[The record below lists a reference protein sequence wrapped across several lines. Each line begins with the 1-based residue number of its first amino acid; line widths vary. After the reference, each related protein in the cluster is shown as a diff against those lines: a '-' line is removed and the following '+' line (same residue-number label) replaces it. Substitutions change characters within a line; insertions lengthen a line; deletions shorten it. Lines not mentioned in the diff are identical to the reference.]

1 MKLFFVILL
10 CANVLFAQIPIT
22 TPTSTQAIPVLQEW
36 WRADNMGYG
45 INGMTW
51 LDNFYNGKGALVI
64 STPNGVQTWQLRYP
78 WDTVNVFT
86 WSGGDANIK
95 TGDFNGD
102 GVTDYLDDKGNIY
115 IGKKQGT
122 PPVLSNMKLSYSL
135 RNEQLRISDLNNDG
149 KSDVLVFADA
159 LYPNGLFAQVFLGNQ
174 IIDNIK
180 PKNISRVGLIDTSS
194 FSYCL
199 YETEQHKLRM
209 ITVYYQKGSFDG
221 YKLYDVS
228 LNNADTTI
236 ILKPLH
242 EFMVSDEKRTCGGTN
257 TLLIDNLKHTIHWVA
272 LEMINERRELT
283 NVTVYDVTNDTFNKL
298 YSVRMDSVTTIGSFN
313 NSIDNNGTKDF
324 YIVRWKVD
332 LLSKLMLFS
341 GEMFSSF
348 NQLSEYKLCQYQGCT
363 TVNDL
368 NQDGIADIV
377 TRGEYFDDNCFR
389 IVLSDKTSS
398 AIEVIPQVS
407 SFSTRFLSSIPVN
420 SKQDIHLEFKSEL
433 SQNID
438 IDITDILGRIV
449 FRRKIIIPND
459 TSNVLLQTSLL
470 SLNIGKYFIQC
481 SSLDGKQVLP
491 FNIVE

>member
-10 CANVLFAQIPIT
+10 CANVLFAQTPIT

-122 PPVLSNMKLSYSL
+122 PPVLSNMKLSYNL

-199 YETEQHKLRM
+199 YETEQHELRM

-236 ILKPLH
+236 ILKLLH

-283 NVTVYDVTNDTFNKL
+283 NVTVYDITNDTFNKL
-298 YSVRMDSVTTIGSFN
+298 YSVRMDSVASFDVLTKSVNNDNVIDLSIRKMQNDGISEFNTYSGILQNMLMQLSSNLICQRTYLTSISDMNNNGVNEIAFSGNTGSCFGILLGQYDTTSSIQNNEFVISSLIKVLEYKHPSLTISISELTEFDGSAQLEIFNYVGRRLYSNDVMFSNTSISGSTILQLDNVGFTAGRYYVKITTDKVVKFGSFN
-313 NSIDNNGTKDF
+313 L
-324 YIVRWKVD
+324 Y
-332 LLSKLMLFS
+332 
-341 GEMFSSF
+341 
-348 NQLSEYKLCQYQGCT
+348 
-363 TVNDL
+363 
-368 NQDGIADIV
+368 
-377 TRGEYFDDNCFR
+377 
-389 IVLSDKTSS
+389 
-398 AIEVIPQVS
+398 
-407 SFSTRFLSSIPVN
+407 
-420 SKQDIHLEFKSEL
+420 
-433 SQNID
+433 
-438 IDITDILGRIV
+438 
-449 FRRKIIIPND
+449 
-459 TSNVLLQTSLL
+459 
-470 SLNIGKYFIQC
+470 
-481 SSLDGKQVLP
+481 
-491 FNIVE
+491 

>member
-10 CANVLFAQIPIT
+10 CANVLFAQTPIT

-64 STPNGVQTWQLRYP
+64 STPNGVQTWQLRCP

-102 GVTDYLDDKGNIY
+102 GVTDYVDDKGNIY
-115 IGKKQGT
+115 IGIENGK
-122 PPVLSNMKLSYSL
+122 PPLPSDTKINHQIGQRRVLVADVNK
-135 RNEQLRISDLNNDG
+135 DG
-149 KSDVLVFADA
+149 KSDILSFASTM
-159 LYPNGLFAQVFLGNQ
+159 YPSKIFGQ
-174 IIDNIK
+174 IFFGTTDV
-180 PKNISRVGLIDTSS
+180 KNILSKSVYQSGTIDTNSS
-194 FSYCL
+194 AYCI
-199 YETEQHKLRM
+199 YENSKKEIRLINR
-209 ITVYYQKGSFDG
+209 YYQKGSSDG
-221 YKLYDVS
+221 YTLYSVS
-228 LNNADTTI
+228 INNIDSTPVLN
-236 ILKPLH
+236 KLH
-242 EFMVSDEKRTCGGTN
+242 EYFVSDRQETCGRTN
-257 TLLIDNLKHTIHWVA
+257 ALITDDTKHTIHWVA

-283 NVTVYDVTNDTFNKL
+283 NVTVYDITNDTFNKL